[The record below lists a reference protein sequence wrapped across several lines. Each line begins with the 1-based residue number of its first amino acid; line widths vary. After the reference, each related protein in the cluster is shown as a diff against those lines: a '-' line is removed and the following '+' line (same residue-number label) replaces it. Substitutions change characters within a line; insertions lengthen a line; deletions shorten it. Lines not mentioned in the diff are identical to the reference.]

1 MKYDKEHSKE
11 IIFPLGGIGT
21 GSIGLTAEG
30 RLVDWEIFNRP
41 DKGSI
46 NGYTHFAIRAVEEG
60 AINARIL
67 NGDFLGNRMGVFR
80 QVYFRGYGYG
90 PESTTM
96 AGFPHFKDTTFE
108 GAFPFANLSFADKDF
123 PAKVQMTAFNPFI
136 PNDADASSIPA
147 AFFTLNVANT
157 SDKPQTYELAF
168 TVANPFAASRNEV
181 TETKTGKYLTLSH
194 ATADKSDT
202 AYGELTV
209 ATDAPDTVLQCY
221 WYRGEWQDGI
231 VSYWNEF
238 SSSYPMRARDY
249 AESGTGDTGT
259 VAVTLRLAAGE
270 EKKVRF
276 VLAWHVPNCY
286 CYWDRIKDENGKD
299 ITWKNYYATVFEDSR
314 AVADYALSHFDE
326 LYARTERFATIL
338 HGATLPPEVIDA
350 ASANLSVLKSPT
362 ALRLEDGSFW
372 GWEGLNEKE
381 GSCEGT
387 CQHVWTYAYALP
399 YLFPDLERT
408 IRNLE
413 FAHGMDAAGG
423 MRYRLFIPFARGL
436 SRDRSCLDG
445 QMGAVFKSYREWKLS
460 GDNEW
465 LANKWSDIKK
475 ALSFAW
481 REENPDAWDRDHDGI
496 LEGCQHH
503 TLDMEM
509 YGPSSWLEGM
519 YLLALKTAAEMACF
533 LGDTDAA
540 KEYTALYENGK
551 AFLDRELFNGK
562 YFMHKIDLSD
572 KSFLRDF
579 KGCHRYFNEEAK
591 EIKYQIANGSALDQ
605 MLAQWHADLLGAGE
619 LFDAQK
625 VDTALDSMMALNFK
639 ERVGDH
645 ANPWRLFSLN
655 DESGSVICAYPAD
668 VKKPAIPISYCEE
681 TMTGFEYAFAGLLL
695 SRGHTADGL
704 RVVRA
709 IRGRFNGQNRNPWNE
724 FECGSN
730 YARSMASYA
739 LIPLLSGFTADLP
752 HGRIGFHPKEKGNFR
767 APFSLGGAWGE
778 FVRTEGKTTIK
789 AEEGALTLTSL
800 SLPYLTKAESVTAD
814 GKALDF
820 RFAEGVITFSET
832 TFKEIV
838 IA

>member
-11 IIFPLGGIGT
+11 IVFPLGGIGT

-30 RLVDWEIFNRP
+30 RLVDFEIFNRP
-41 DKGSI
+41 DKGSM
-46 NGYTHFAIRAVEEG
+46 NGYTHFAIRAVEDG
-60 AINARIL
+60 AINARVL
-67 NGDFLGNRMGVFR
+67 SGDFLGSRMGVFR
-80 QVYFRGYGYG
+80 QMYFRGYGYG

-136 PNDADASSIPA
+136 PNDADASSLPA
-147 AFFTLNVANT
+147 AFFSFDVTNT
-157 SDKPQTYELAF
+157 SEKPQTVELAF
-168 TVANPFAASRNEV
+168 SVANPFPASRNEV

-194 ATADKSDT
+194 AEAEKSDP

-209 ATDAPDTVLQCY
+209 ATDCPDTVLQCY

-231 VSYWNEF
+231 VSYWNDF
-238 SSSYPMRARDY
+238 SGTYPLRARDY
-249 AESGTGDTGT
+249 AESGKGDTGT
-259 VAVTLRLAAGE
+259 VAASIRLAAGE
-270 EKKVRF
+270 KKQVRF
-276 VLAWHVPNCY
+276 VLSWYVPNCY
-286 CYWDRIKDENGKD
+286 CYWDPIKDENGKD

-314 AVADYALSHFDE
+314 AVADYAISHFDE
-326 LYARTERFATIL
+326 LYARTERFATVL
-338 HGATLPPEVIDA
+338 HGATLPHEVIDA
-350 ASANLSVLKSPT
+350 ASANLAVLKSPT
-362 ALRLEDGSFW
+362 VLRLTDGSLW

-387 CQHVWTYAYALP
+387 CQHVWGYAYALP
-399 YLFPDLERT
+399 YLFPSLERS
-408 IRNLE
+408 IRDLE
-413 FAHGMDAAGG
+413 FAYSMDESGR
-423 MRYRLFIPFARGL
+423 MPFRLRLPLGRE
-436 SRDRSCLDG
+436 RSSFRACVDG
-445 QMGAVFKSYREWKLS
+445 QMGAVFKSYREWKIS
-460 GDNEW
+460 GDNHW
-465 LANKWSDIKK
+465 LANRWESIKRALAYAWSE
-475 ALSFAW
+475 S
-481 REENPDAWDRDHDGI
+481 NPDAWDRDHDGI

-519 YLLALKTAAEMACF
+519 YLLALKTASEMAHF
-533 LGDTDAA
+533 LGDTDAE
-540 KEYTALYENGK
+540 KEYTALYANGK

-562 YFMHKIDLSD
+562 YFIQRIDLKD
-572 KSFLRDF
+572 KALL
-579 KGCHRYFNEEAK
+579 GEYEGHNRYWNAEAG
-591 EIKYQIANGSALDQ
+591 EIKYQIADGSAIDQ
-605 MLAQWHADLLGAGE
+605 MLAAWHADLLGAGE
-619 LFDAQK
+619 IFDPAK
-625 VDTALDSMMALNFK
+625 VHTALDSMMSLNFK

-655 DESGSVICAYPAD
+655 DEAGSIICAYPKD
-668 VKKPAIPISYCEE
+668 GKKPAIPISYCEE

-695 SRGHTADGL
+695 SRGHIEDGL

-752 HGRIGFHPKEKGNFR
+752 NGKLTFSPKTDGDFR

-778 FVRTEGKTTIK
+778 FVREDGKTMIK
-789 AEEGALTLTSL
+789 VEEGALTLTSL
-800 SLPYLTKAESVTAD
+800 FLPYLTKVRSITID

-820 RFAEGVITFSET
+820 RFTEGVITFPKT
-832 TFKEIV
+832 TCKEIV
-838 IA
+838 IN